1 MLAALTPAA
10 AAATHVGEL
19 SIAAAGLVDVD
30 LTAFIQ
36 LGFFL
41 ALVFTLPG
49 LIFKPLLARFEQRVA
64 KTEGAR
70 SEARSMLREADEQVV
85 VYEEATA
92 KQKQKALAERA
103 AARADAQKQAADLVE
118 TVKKDTNFRITQG
131 ITNLFA
137 AEAHAKREIEKDA
150 AAISVMIADKIVEG

>member
-1 MLAALTPAA
+1 MLAVLTPAA
-10 AAATHVGEL
+10 TAAMHASEL
-19 SIAAAGLVDVD
+19 SITTAGLVDVD

-36 LGFFL
+36 LGLFL
-41 ALVFTLPG
+41 ALVLTLPG

-70 SEARSMLREADEQVV
+70 SEARSMLRDADAQVV

-103 AARADAQKQAADLVE
+103 AARADAQEQAAELVE
-118 TVKKDTNFRITQG
+118 KVKKETNFRITQG
-131 ITNLFA
+131 ISTLFA